1 MNKLYQSIEDCN
13 KAIELDEG
21 YIKAYLRRA
30 KSYMDKEEYESAVID
45 YEKVCKLD
53 KTKGNFFSLFEH
65 QALRDIF
72 LINSRLYFKRTS
84 TTTQRGQ
91 IRIEKE

>member
-1 MNKLYQSIEDCN
+1 LCHILILFSVKLNKLDQSIEDCN

-30 KSYMDKEEYESAVID
+30 KSYMDKEEYESAVFD

-53 KTKGNFFSLFEH
+53 KTKGFFFILKHIKSKF
-65 QALRDIF
+65 RPI
-72 LINSRLYFKRTS
+72 LY
-84 TTTQRGQ
+84 
-91 IRIEKE
+91 